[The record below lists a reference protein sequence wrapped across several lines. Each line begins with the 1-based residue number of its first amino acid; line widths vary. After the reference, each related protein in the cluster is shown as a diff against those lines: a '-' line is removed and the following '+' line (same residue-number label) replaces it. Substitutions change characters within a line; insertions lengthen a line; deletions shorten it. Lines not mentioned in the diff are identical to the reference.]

1 MLLVA
6 LGGALFPLAGC
17 SGSADETPR
26 ENYLTSHEVCG
37 GLSDSAAKTLRAVAG
52 TDSFSSEPKQG
63 SSALPSD
70 IAEEV
75 KKSNGEKEHVLC
87 SIEPEKVK
95 NRQRIGLYARVLNE
109 LPDAPDERL
118 RGNMSFKVGLRGEAS
133 SLGSQLYFV
142 CAQEGVGPD
151 RAPVIKTEFRYA
163 PASRGEVSYKGN
175 MQLLNEVSYR
185 LAKQLSCQQSSD
197 LNMKQVTE

>member
-1 MLLVA
+1 
-6 LGGALFPLAGC
+6 
-17 SGSADETPR
+17 
-26 ENYLTSHEVCG
+26 
-37 GLSDSAAKTLRAVAG
+37 
-52 TDSFSSEPKQG
+52 
-63 SSALPSD
+63 
-70 IAEEV
+70 
-75 KKSNGEKEHVLC
+75 
-87 SIEPEKVK
+87 
-95 NRQRIGLYARVLNE
+95 
-109 LPDAPDERL
+109 
-118 RGNMSFKVGLRGEAS
+118 MSFKVGLRGEAS
-133 SLGSQLYFV
+133 SLGAQLYFV